1 MCWIHWWA
9 LAVCWTHPWDFPR
22 ITPCHLQTVSIW
34 PLSLQS
40 GLFFFLFL
48 IQLVCMSK
56 TFNAMLSKSGKNR
69 HTCLVPDLKG
79 KFSAFHHRH
88 DVSCALVTYDLYYVE
103 LWSLYMHSVEV
114 FFKKCIYHKWI
125 LNFVKSL
132 SCIYWGDHMIFILHF
147 VNVVYHHI
155 DLRIHGNSPRKNT
168 EWVAYPFSS
177 GYFWPRNRIRVSC
190 IAGGVFANW
199 PTRQAQCGTARWLM
213 WRCWKLL
220 ASSG

>member
-48 IQLVCMSK
+48 IQLVCVSK

-88 DVSCALVTYDLYYVE
+88 DVSCLLSHTTFIMLSYGPSICTLWRCFLKNVYIINGYWILLKVFPASTEVII
-103 LWSLYMHSVEV
+103 WSL
-114 FFKKCIYHKWI
+114 F
-125 LNFVKSL
+125 
-132 SCIYWGDHMIFILHF
+132 FILLMWYIIKLIWGSMGILH
-147 VNVVYHHI
+147 
-155 DLRIHGNSPRKNT
+155 
-168 EWVAYPFSS
+168 A
-177 GYFWPRNRIRVSC
+177 RIR
-190 IAGGVFANW
+190 
-199 PTRQAQCGTARWLM
+199 
-213 WRCWKLL
+213 
-220 ASSG
+220 SG